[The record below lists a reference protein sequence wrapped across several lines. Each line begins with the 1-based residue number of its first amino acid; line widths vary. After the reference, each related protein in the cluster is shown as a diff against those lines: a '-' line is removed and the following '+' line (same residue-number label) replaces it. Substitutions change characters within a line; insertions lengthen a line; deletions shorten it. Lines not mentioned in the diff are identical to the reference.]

1 MADRAVSPGAAGSS
15 GAAAAAVAAAGKT
28 LLQEEVS
35 LKESQKGGTMRRT
48 PSVSSPF

>member
-28 LLQEEVS
+28 LLQEQVS
-35 LKESQKGGTMRRT
+35 LKETRARDTMRST
-48 PSVSSPF
+48 PPISSPF